1 MTVTIPSQD
10 TQNLTAEEK
19 REHVLAYFSR
29 PHGTK
34 TTYLTEHG
42 ISSRAIHRW
51 KQALADGNIEQGLI
65 PRQTGS
71 MTTDDVRE
79 IVALRE
85 QIEQLKTQLTD
96 AQDHVSSVNQQLR
109 DKARDSAADL
119 DRVRGGYEHRLAQS
133 QKQQEELR
141 QAIDALG
148 KAIALMHSDGTS

>member
-10 TQNLTAEEK
+10 AQNLTPEDK
-19 REHVLAYFSR
+19 REHVIAYLSR

-42 ISSRAIHRW
+42 INPRSIHRW
-51 KQALADGNIEQGLI
+51 KHAMADGNLEQGLI

-71 MTTDDVRE
+71 MTTDDIRE

-85 QIEQLKTQLTD
+85 QVEQLKTQLTD
-96 AQDHVSSVNQQLR
+96 AQDHVSSVNQELR
-109 DKARDSAADL
+109 DKERSSTADV
-119 DRVRGGYEHRLAQS
+119 DRIRGDYERRLAQS
-133 QKQQEELR
+133 KKQQEELR

-148 KAIALMHSDGTS
+148 KAIALMHSDGAS